1 MKVFKRIVL
10 SLLAVVILIPVA
22 AAVLVQIPAVQTFVG
37 NKALKAV
44 SKNLGGSVQV
54 GDIRYALFN
63 TLILSDVLVLE
74 PEGDTLLYAGKLL
87 LELDSR
93 SLTRDTLDVRRISLE
108 RCRAKLRDLP
118 EGGTSLDA
126 FIGAQKEA
134 EPQETAGS
142 DAPFSLP
149 WKDIRLEKFSIN
161 DLSFSYPEKKIRI
174 EELALAADNLE
185 YGEKIYGQLR
195 NLSFTE
201 AVQGQPY
208 SLSTGVLVSD
218 KMLYLNSF
226 RLKDGRSDIDAPHIA
241 LYYDSFA
248 DFAHFLEKVELD
260 AEFTD
265 AQLDV
270 ASAAAFVPALV
281 KLHAKGYLSG
291 SVKGRLGDLKADRLR
306 IQSES
311 RLTNLL
317 VSARVKG
324 LPDLNHTRV
333 DATLHHSNTCA
344 RDIAAIIRGIDPK
357 FDASALLAKVPAELI
372 DINGELHGTLKD
384 AEAKVRMGSR
394 QSGGLVAEATYKVEP
409 DGVPFVRGSV
419 NTLRLNVGKYL
430 GMKDLGNVS
439 VDTHFD
445 AKLSKSPVVNL
456 RNLFVRALEFKGY
469 TYTDIEASG
478 LLENNR
484 LTANAT
490 SVDPNLYFIAAADLD
505 LNENADNAYRL
516 SFDLARA
523 DLHALHLD
531 KRERAR
537 FSLVADADVVRSREG
552 VFTGEVLL
560 SNVNGFVDR
569 DFHSIGDIRI
579 LAENDTD
586 QGYRVSLASKLADAT
601 YYGTDHPSHLV
612 EDVMQLLQ
620 SELGNLIPISASRES
635 GHEKCRGSLQF
646 RTKDL
651 RPLMAFIAPDLYI
664 SEGTAIDIDI
674 DGCDRVEIGLQ
685 SDLVAFKENFI
696 RGIDIKAD
704 NTHGPLDAAIRTEV
718 LQFGN
723 IFLHEDAISAS
734 LQDNTINVALH
745 YDNTHFDGGHGN
757 VNASISFPDRSK
769 EPYILV
775 ADCLPSE
782 ISLKDAGTW
791 DIAPATLYYREG
803 NIALEGFDISNGEQY
818 ISLDG
823 VISDRPTDTLF
834 LAVNQFD
841 IEPFD
846 ALLQSDM
853 QLKGVFT
860 GEAQASALLAKEL
873 SVLASF
879 AARDLSADGIAL
891 GDADLECKW
900 NPEEARF
907 DILVDNFIGDEEPL
921 IVDGWFRPS
930 DKRLSLDLSFV
941 DFNVGWLDPLLVTI
955 LEDMGG
961 SISGDIHV
969 EGPLDS
975 LEISSEKVRFNDTR
989 CRVSFTNVP
998 YVCNGEFEVTTD
1010 GIEFTDV
1017 DVTDEY
1023 GNTGIARGG
1032 IRFNGFKSLEFD
1044 ILFTVDEVLGINTT
1058 QAHAENGFYGKAFG
1072 TGTIRLYGPL
1082 SALRMDIDLDA
1093 TSGTVH
1099 IPISGGVVTQSD
1111 LLTFISRTERPH
1123 IDAYDS
1129 LLVAGTAQ
1137 KDKERTK
1144 SQGLALNIKIA
1155 ADPSSE
1161 ICIDINE
1168 ATGDIIRSH
1177 GNGQVEMNIA
1187 KKSFDIKGLY
1197 VIEDGSYTMSLMGI
1211 TAKEFTVEQGGTIL
1225 FNGGIMQTE
1234 FNMNALYKTK
1244 ASIETLIGDNT
1255 SVSTR
1260 RTVNCTIG
1268 VTGAVSNPQLTF
1280 KIDIPDLDPT
1290 TQGLVENALSTD
1302 EKNLKQTLALLVSGS
1317 FVPDE
1322 QSGIVNNN
1330 TILYSNASEIVS
1342 SQINNIF
1349 HQLDIP
1355 LDLGLNYQPGA
1366 AQGTNDI
1373 FDVAISTQL
1382 FNNRVTINGNIGNQ
1396 QYMSSSSSEVV
1407 GNVDVEIK
1415 LNKSGRLRMNLFSHA
1430 ADRYSNYLDQTQRNG
1445 AGIVYQEE
1453 FDTFSGLFKKMFARK
1468 KKEEEVT
1475 EEEPVATR

>member
-1 MKVFKRIVL
+1 MKVLKRILL

-22 AAVLVQIPAVQTFVG
+22 SAVLVQIPAVQTFVG
-37 NKALKAV
+37 NKVLKSV
-44 SKNLGGSVQV
+44 SKGLGGSVQV

-63 TLILSDVLVLE
+63 TLILTDVTVLE
-74 PEGDTLLYAGKLL
+74 PEGDTLLYAGKVL
-87 LELDSR
+87 LEVDSR
-93 SLTRDTLDVRRISLE
+93 TLRSDTLDVRRVILE
-108 RCRAKLRDLP
+108 RCRAQMRDLP
-118 EGGTSLDA
+118 DGRTNLAA
-126 FIGAQKEA
+126 FIGEQKSDKERDT
-134 EPQETAGS
+134 TA
-142 DAPFSLP
+142 SLL
-149 WKDIRLEKFSIN
+149 WEKIKVEKVAVEG
-161 DLSFSYPEKKIRI
+161 LSFAYADKNIGI
-174 EELALAADNLE
+174 DNLALRAENIE
-185 YGEKIYGQLR
+185 YGDTIYGQWR
-195 NLSFTE
+195 ELSFTE
-201 AVQGQPY
+201 TGRKLAY
-208 SLSTGVLVSD
+208 RLATGVLVSD

-226 RLKDGRSDIDAPHIA
+226 QLSDGISDIDAPHIA

-248 DFAHFLEKVELD
+248 DFAQFLDKVEID

-265 AQLDV
+265 TKLDV
-270 ASAAAFVPALV
+270 ASAAAILPDLSS
-281 KLHAKGYLSG
+281 LSAKGYLSG
-291 SVKGRLGDLKADRLR
+291 SVTGKLGNLKADRLR

-324 LPDLNHTRV
+324 LPDINRTRV
-333 DATLHHSNTCA
+333 DATLHRSNTCA
-344 RDIAAIIRGIDPK
+344 RDLASIIQGVNPK
-357 FDASALLAKVPAELI
+357 FDASTLLAKAPSELI
-372 DINGELHGTLKD
+372 EVSGEVHGTLKD
-384 AEAKVRMGSR
+384 AEAKVRLGSR
-394 QSGGLVAEATYKVEP
+394 QTGGIVSEAIYKVEP

-419 NTLRLNVGKYL
+419 TALRLEAGKYL
-430 GMKDLGNVS
+430 GVKDLGPVS
-439 VDTHFD
+439 IDTHFD

-456 RNLFVRALEFKGY
+456 KNLFVRAIEYKGY
-469 TYTDIEASG
+469 TYSDIEASG
-478 LLENNR
+478 TFENNR
-484 LTANAT
+484 LTLNAA
-490 SVDPNLYFIAAADLD
+490 SVDPNLYFITAADLD
-505 LNENADNAYRL
+505 LNKDADNAYKI

-523 DLHALHLD
+523 DLHALNLD
-531 KRERAR
+531 KRERSR
-537 FSLVADADVVRSREG
+537 FSLVVDADVVRTREG

-560 SNVNGFVDR
+560 SNVNGFVNN
-569 DFHSIGDIRI
+569 DFHNIGDLRI
-579 LAENDTD
+579 TAENDSAGNYQVNLD
-586 QGYRVSLASKLADAT
+586 SKLAEAS
-601 YYGTDHPSHLV
+601 YRGTDHPSELV
-612 EDVMQLLQ
+612 EDMMNLLQ
-620 SELGNLIPISASRES
+620 SELGNLIPLPAAKEG
-635 GHEKCRGSLQF
+635 GHENCRGNLRF

-651 RPLMAFIAPDLYI
+651 RPLLAFLAPDLYI

-674 DGCDRVEIGLQ
+674 DGCDRVEIGLN
-685 SDLVAFKENFI
+685 SDLVALRDNFI
-696 RGIDIKAD
+696 RGIKIQAD
-704 NTHGPLDAAIRTEV
+704 NTHGPLDAAIRTDV
-718 LQFGN
+718 LQFGD
-723 IFLHEDAISAS
+723 IYLHEDAISAS

-745 YDNTHFDGGHGN
+745 YDNTNFDGGHGN

-791 DIAPATLYYREG
+791 DIAPATLYYRDR
-803 NIALEGFDISNGEQY
+803 NITLEGFDISNGDQY

-823 VISDRPTDTLF
+823 VISERPSDTLY

-841 IEPFD
+841 IGPFD
-846 ALLQSDM
+846 ALLNSDM

-860 GEAQASALLAKEL
+860 GEAQASGLLAKDL
-873 SVLASF
+873 SVLAAF

-900 NPEEARF
+900 NPEESRF
-907 DILVDNFIGDEEPL
+907 DLTVDNYIGDEEPL
-921 IVDGWFRPS
+921 IVDGWYRPQ
-930 DKRLSLDLSFV
+930 DKRLSMDLSFV
-941 DFNVGWLDPLLVTI
+941 EFNVGWVDPLVVDI

-961 SISGDIHV
+961 TISGDIHL

-975 LEISSEKVRFNDTR
+975 LEISSERVRFNDTR
-989 CRVSFTNVP
+989 CRVSYTRVP

-1044 ILFTVDEVLGINTT
+1044 VLFTVDEMMAINTT
-1058 QAHAENGFYGKAFG
+1058 PADAENGFYGKAFG
-1072 TGTIRLYGPL
+1072 TGTIRLYGPMK
-1082 SALRMDIDLDA
+1082 ALRMDIDLDA
-1093 TSGTVH
+1093 SSGTVH
-1099 IPISGGVVTQSD
+1099 IPVSGGVVSQSD
-1111 LLTFISRTERPH
+1111 LLTFVSRTERPH

-1129 LLVAGTAQ
+1129 LLVAGSAQ
-1137 KDKERTK
+1137 KEKDRVK

-1155 ADPSSE
+1155 VDPESE
-1161 ICIDINE
+1161 IDIDINE
-1168 ATGDIIRSH
+1168 STGDIIRAH
-1177 GNGQVEMNIA
+1177 GNGSVEMNIVP
-1187 KKSFDIKGLY
+1187 KSFDIKGIY

-1211 TAKEFTVEQGGTIL
+1211 TAKDFTIEQGGTII
-1225 FNGGIMQTE
+1225 FGGDILQTE

-1260 RTVNCTIG
+1260 RTVNCRIG
-1268 VTGAVSNPQLTF
+1268 ITGAVSNPQLSF
-1280 KIDIPDLDPT
+1280 NIDIPDLDPT
-1290 TQGLVENALSTD
+1290 TRALVENALSTD

-1355 LDLGLNYQPGA
+1355 VDLGLNYQPGA

-1396 QYMSSSSSEVV
+1396 QYMSSSNSEVV

-1415 LNKSGRLRMNLFSHA
+1415 LNKSGRLRVNLFSHA

-1453 FDTFSGLFKKMFARK
+1453 FDTFPDLWKKIFTRK
-1468 KKEEEVT
+1468 KKEEGLT
-1475 EEEPVATR
+1475 EEEVPTR